1 MKPFSFRLIKLP
13 QFSRRPTTIAITS
26 ALLFVGCT
34 TAMKS
39 PDGAI
44 AARSRLAQLQNDS
57 ALAQQAPVAI
67 RTADAAVTQAE
78 VPIKDKEYSNHLVF
92 IAGRQVDIA
101 WAQAETRFLEGQ
113 REALSS
119 QRDSERL
126 DARTREA
133 DNAREDTEKALSDS
147 DDLRRQIAELNAKQ
161 TERGLV
167 VTLGDI
173 LFETGKSQLKANSTE
188 RLYKL
193 TSFLKTYPDRTL
205 MIEGHTDNV
214 GGDDSNILLSQKRAE
229 SVRIFLLEQGVNS
242 ARLSAIGKGENF
254 PVASNE
260 SDSGRALNR
269 RVEVIIANSG
279 VASSTVDTTTMAHSD
294 KGSNE

>member
-1 MKPFSFRLIKLP
+1 MKYFNFRLIKLP
-13 QFSRRPTTIAITS
+13 QFSPNPIAIAITG
-26 ALLFVGCT
+26 ALLFMGCT

-44 AARSRLAQLQNDS
+44 AARSRLVQLQNDS
-57 ALAQQAPVAI
+57 ALAQQVPVAI

-161 TERGLV
+161 TERGLI

-173 LFETGKSQLKANSTE
+173 LFETGKSRLKANSTE
-188 RLYKL
+188 RLHKL
-193 TSFLKTYPDRTL
+193 TSFLQTYPDRTL

-214 GGDDSNILLSQKRAE
+214 GGDESNVLLSQKRAE
-229 SVRIFLLEQGVNS
+229 SVRIFLLEQGVNN
-242 ARLSAIGKGENF
+242 ARLSVIGKGESF

-269 RVEVIIANSG
+269 RVEVIIANPG
-279 VASSTVDTTTMAHSD
+279 VTSSTIGTTTMMNS
-294 KGSNE
+294 KIKSNE

>member
-1 MKPFSFRLIKLP
+1 MKLFSFRLIKLP
-13 QFSRRPTTIAITS
+13 LFSTKPTTLAITS

-44 AARSRLAQLQNDS
+44 AARTRLVQLQNDS

-78 VPIKDKEYSNHLVF
+78 VPLKDKEYSNHLVF

-113 REALSS
+113 REGLSS

-133 DNAREDTEKALSDS
+133 DNAREDKEKALSDS

-173 LFETGKSQLKANSTE
+173 LFESGKSQLKVNSTE

-214 GGDDSNILLSQKRAE
+214 GGDESNIVLSQKRAE
-229 SVRIFLLEQGVNS
+229 SVRIFLLEQGVNN
-242 ARLSAIGKGENF
+242 ARLSAIGKGESF

-279 VASSTVDTTTMAHSD
+279 INSSTLGSTTRVHNNME
-294 KGSNE
+294 SNE

>member
-13 QFSRRPTTIAITS
+13 QFSRKPTAIAITS
-26 ALLFVGCT
+26 VLLFVGCT

-44 AARSRLAQLQNDS
+44 AARSRLVQLQNDS
-57 ALAQQAPVAI
+57 TLAQQAPVAI

-113 REALSS
+113 REGLSS

-229 SVRIFLLEQGVNS
+229 SVRMFLLEQGVNS

-279 VASSTVDTTTMAHSD
+279 VASSTIGATTMVHSN